1 MTVYLVGAGPGDP
14 ELLTLRAARL
24 LATADVVVV
33 DRLVDP
39 RVLEMIAPGTHVIDA
54 GKRSGAGDPTRAQ
67 ARIIEQLLDLGRR
80 HDTVV
85 RLKGGD
91 PFVFGRGA
99 EELDA
104 LSDAGIDV
112 EVVPGLTS
120 ALAVPALAG
129 VAVTER
135 GIAASV
141 TIVSGH
147 DVDAAVRTVVAA
159 GADATCVL
167 LMAVAT
173 RAAIAGGLIDAG
185 RAECAPVAVIE
196 RGATREERRIATTL
210 GELGALEVEAPAVLV
225 LGAAAARLEVP
236 AGPVPATR
244 ALAGA
249 VRGS

>member
-141 TIVSGH
+141 TIVS
-147 DVDAAVRTVVAA
+147 VVRPSTS
-159 GADATCVL
+159 
-167 LMAVAT
+167 
-173 RAAIAGGLIDAG
+173 G
-185 RAECAPVAVIE
+185 RATFVSTGVTSPSHSAESQGVMNGTGSLGRGRSPIASAMRSSIAP
-196 RGATREERRIATTL
+196 
-210 GELGALEVEAPAVLV
+210 
-225 LGAAAARLEVP
+225 
-236 AGPVPATR
+236 
-244 ALAGA
+244 
-249 VRGS
+249 